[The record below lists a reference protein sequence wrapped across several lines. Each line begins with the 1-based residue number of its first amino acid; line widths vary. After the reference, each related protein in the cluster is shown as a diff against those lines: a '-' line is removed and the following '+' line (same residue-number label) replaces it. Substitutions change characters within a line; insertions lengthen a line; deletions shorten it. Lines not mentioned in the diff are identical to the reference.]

1 MSVPDSGSPPSV
13 PCDEEGPV
21 FSAPWEAQAFAIAV
35 VLHERGQFTWKEF
48 TAQLAGEIAAAKER
62 GEADDGRRYYEY
74 WLTAL
79 ERLVAQKGLVL
90 ADELA
95 KRKAEWDRAARETP
109 HGKPIE
115 LARD

>member
-79 ERLVAQKGLVL
+79 ERIVAQKGLVL

-95 KRKAEWDRAARETP
+95 KR
-109 HGKPIE
+109 
-115 LARD
+115 